1 VADTYT
7 TTQADNRFLTQSSAS
22 STYLTQSSASTTYAP
37 VAAGGLVLI
46 NSTSFTAQSTVSLNN
61 IFSSTYDN
69 YRFVFTTTSNSA
81 TGYLFMRLRSSGS
94 DLTASSYNSSV
105 IQAAYGSTAL
115 GNDAGSTNQSTWNRF
130 GYYDGTVD
138 ALTITGDILLP
149 FVSAFT
155 SFNNTKARQGY
166 GGEWSTGVY
175 RATTSVDGITIYPS
189 GGNITG
195 SIQVYGY
202 RK

>member
-1 VADTYT
+1 MA
-7 TTQADNRFLTQSSAS
+7 RPREAS
-22 STYLTQSSASTTYAP
+22 K
-37 VAAGGLVLI
+37 GGLVLI
-46 NSTSFTAQSTVSLNN
+46 NSTSFSAQSSVSLNN

-81 TGYLFMRLRSSGS
+81 TGYLFMRLRSAGS

-105 IQAAYGSTAL
+105 VQAAYGTTAL
-115 GNDAGSTNQSTWNRF
+115 GNDNGGTNQSTWNRF
-130 GYYDGTVD
+130 GYYDGTTD
-138 ALTITGDILLP
+138 TLTISGDILLP
-149 FVSAFT
+149 FATAYT
-155 SFNNTKARQGY
+155 SFNNSRARQGY
-166 GGEWSTGVY
+166 GSEFSTGIY

>member
-1 VADTYT
+1 MAINRLNPDYPDAGMVQILPTSVAVGSG
-7 TTQADNRFLTQSSAS
+7 SSTITGNGTVTFSGAS
-22 STYLTQSSASTTYAP
+22 S
-37 VAAGGLVLI
+37 
-46 NSTSFTAQSTVSLNN
+46 VSLNG
-61 IFSSTYDN
+61 IFTADYDN

-81 TGYLFMRLRSSGS
+81 TGYLNMRLRSAGT
-94 DLTASSYNSSV
+94 DVTGANYSSCV
-105 IQAAYGSTAL
+105 VQAAYGNTTL
-115 GNDAGSTNQSTWNRF
+115 GNDAGGNTQTTWNRF
-130 GYYDGTVD
+130 GYYDGTTD
-138 ALTITGDILLP
+138 AFSTTGDILLP

-166 GGEWSTGVY
+166 GSEWSTGVY
-175 RATTSVDGITIYPS
+175 RATTSVDGITIYPG